1 MNFVFRGPSA
11 GWAFMSRNSM
21 VPSEFFQLVLG
32 CPLARPGAQEH
43 CFEVSGGKRVPN
55 DQTEKNLLGYIGNAE
70 IPRTQVGVFGGCL
83 GVVSGRL
90 LFRSAQGPESLLY
103 IYIYPIGIMIK
114 ILILRIM
121 IMLRLIPSLYWFLL
135 AYYYHSCYRYYY
147 RSPPPRY
154 ICP

>member
-1 MNFVFRGPSA
+1 MN
-11 GWAFMSRNSM
+11 
-21 VPSEFFQLVLG
+21 FFQLVLG

-43 CFEVSGGKRVPN
+43 CFEVPGGKRVPN

-103 IYIYPIGIMIK
+103 IYISNRDHDKDINTKNNDSAAFNTIIVLVLAR
-114 ILILRIM
+114 IL
-121 IMLRLIPSLYWFLL
+121 SFLL
-135 AYYYHSCYRYYY
+135 SLLL
-147 RSPPPRY
+147 
-154 ICP
+154 